1 MYAQRRSEGL
11 HFALLLE
18 EPLGV
23 VDEGGGELVSRRD
36 HWSHANYV
44 VCDVSEIQFCLKVGI
59 SVSNFRGRG
68 TVVVVGLLIARVGRK
83 GAHIDKVT
91 GGGGVGIWSIWG

>member
-1 MYAQRRSEGL
+1 MRRGGRKGCISPCSWRSLWGWL
-11 HFALLLE
+11 MR
-18 EPLGV
+18 
-23 VDEGGGELVSRRD
+23 GGGELVSRRD